1 MSGLFLRIL
10 GSRRRLMDGVVRLV
24 AEQSVAAV
32 CRVVSSRISG
42 MSMCEARGYI
52 RARAG
57 LEIRR
62 QSRLALSRE
71 LGADADWE
79 NAVVARATERVVA
92 QVMRQLVVRQLT
104 NCCHS
109 PSCESPWRPPSSH
122 CRYSPKQRWPVS
134 RRRRDSRL

>member
-1 MSGLFLRIL
+1 
-10 GSRRRLMDGVVRLV
+10 MDGVVRLV

-32 CRVVSSRISG
+32 CRVVSSRIPE
-42 MSMCEARGYI
+42 MSLCEARGYI

-62 QSRLALSRE
+62 QSRFGLWRE
-71 LGADADWE
+71 LGVDAAWE

-104 NCCHS
+104 TK
-109 PSCESPWRPPSSH
+109 PMAAPL
-122 CRYSPKQRWPVS
+122 
-134 RRRRDSRL
+134 RLAA